1 MPSIP
6 SSSYQHD
13 DKNYHL
19 NDLHQAMQ
27 YNVNGEPEIR
37 VHASGITLSGNVSI
51 GDVTIDN
58 TVDNPVPVTIQND
71 CLSVQNCEGTTL
83 SVSQGSNPW
92 IISRNDQPNALGNEI
107 FVKLT
112 NDVVTVNLNN
122 ECLSVQNCAGTRLN
136 TNSNSI
142 IMLNELPVGG
152 LNPFPVNITNTCLSV
167 QNCGTDGVLNVSG
180 AITVE
185 GVAVTVENPFPVD
198 LRNTCIGVENCEGT
212 VLNVAGNISILSGE
226 DPVSLLNPLPVNLTN
241 ECLSVQNCSGTRLNV
256 NSNAII
262 LINELPVAENNPFP
276 VNITDTCL
284 SVQNC
289 GPDGVLNVSG
299 AITVEGVEVTV
310 ETPFPVDLR
319 NECLSVQNC
328 AGTQLSVKLSDG
340 VNNIGFVVNDNDGQS
355 PGTYSVPVENFNMIW
370 NGASWDRMPGNA
382 ISGVAVNIT
391 NSCLSVANCAESV
404 LAIAGDVNVQIGGVD
419 VSADNPVPVTIPNCV
434 SIQNCGETT
443 LGINGNVGLVYD
455 NQVVDEGHPLPVT
468 GSVDATINGTVEVMP
483 GGASSVSAFGEPY
496 GITIQPVLQLDSI
509 YGVTSEVIQTYTSG
523 TGSAVVPPTVPVW
536 TVNSGTTSGS
546 YGVLRSK
553 RFLRYRPG
561 QGALTR
567 FTAAFTPN
575 TANSYQFAGMF
586 NLENQIGIGW
596 RTDST
601 TGLTKFGVCRATGGR
616 AQIVVLTI
624 NTAPTGNQTAT
635 ITLNGVAFTVTGITS
650 GTAQATAVQ
659 IAKAGVFTG
668 WQVDQVDNTIVFL
681 AESLGPKNG
690 TYSFSS
696 TGAGTLC
703 TGSFSTK
710 QSGVAQTEYWT
721 YQDQFNVDRLD
732 GTKGTANDVG
742 KNPSGMTLRSQ
753 YLNVYQINFRWLGV
767 GEIRYAIENEL
778 DGNMVFFHHEHYTN
792 NNTAPHVAQP
802 SFRIGYVAY
811 NAGNASNAT
820 VSGASLMGAIE
831 GEIKQNELNR
841 STSVNKTGLSQN
853 VMHHLLTIRNPYVT
867 NGAAG
872 ALNGNYVLNAKEII
886 LKDVSIGTQNTDPAI
901 LYVFFE
907 ATTFSGTHSYFS
919 QPKDN
924 GMVSTADGTLD
935 PTVDTPICQFV
946 TAINGATSYPMRDF
960 RVTIP
965 PGSSVSFA
973 LKSTNAVSRATLA
986 LVFSED

>member
-185 GVAVTVENPFPVD
+185 GIAVTVENPFPVD

-468 GSVDATINGTVEVMP
+468 GTFEISDGRVQAILGGTNLD
-483 GGASSVSAFGEPY
+483 AFGRLRVSEPV
-496 GITIQPVLQLDSI
+496 TLFDS
-509 YGVTSEVIQTYTSG
+509 
-523 TGSAVVPPTVPVW
+523 
-536 TVNSGTTSGS
+536 N
-546 YGVLRSK
+546 
-553 RFLRYRPG
+553 FRYDDD
-561 QGALTR
+561 
-567 FTAAFTPN
+567 
-575 TANSYQFAGMF
+575 TANW
-586 NLENQIGIGW
+586 NH
-596 RTDST
+596 
-601 TGLTKFGVCRATGGR
+601 
-616 AQIVVLTI
+616 
-624 NTAPTGNQTAT
+624 
-635 ITLNGVAFTVTGITS
+635 TL
-650 GTAQATAVQ
+650 
-659 IAKAGVFTG
+659 
-668 WQVDQVDNTIVFL
+668 
-681 AESLGPKNG
+681 
-690 TYSFSS
+690 
-696 TGAGTLC
+696 TGAG
-703 TGSFSTK
+703 SSANYNSTTK
-710 QSGVAQTEYWT
+710 TVDLSVNAVNGEVIRETTKVFQYQPGKSLLVMTTFAMSPDPLGEIEQRVGYFGADNGVYFQTIGNQYSLVIRKDIAGYVDSSTEKVLQNTW
-721 YQDQFNVDRLD
+721 NGDRLT
-732 GTKGTANDVG
+732 GLGGAN
-742 KNPSGMTLRSQ
+742 NPSGYTLDPS
-753 YLNVYQINFRWLGV
+753 LTQIFWMDIEWLGV
-767 GEIRYAIENEL
+767 GSVRCGFVINGQFILCHTFHHANIAALGLTGPYMATASLPIRY
-778 DGNMVFFHHEHYTN
+778 
-792 NNTAPHVAQP
+792 
-802 SFRIGYVAY
+802 
-811 NAGNASNAT
+811 
-820 VSGASLMGAIE
+820 
-831 GEIKQNELNR
+831 EIKRTGGEGPATMRQIC
-841 STSVNKTGLSQN
+841 STVISEGG
-853 VMHHLLTIRNPYVT
+853 Y
-867 NGAAG
+867 
-872 ALNGNYVLNAKEII
+872 
-886 LKDVSIGTQNTDPAI
+886 
-901 LYVFFE
+901 
-907 ATTFSGTHSYFS
+907 
-919 QPKDN
+919 QPK
-924 GMVSTADGTLD
+924 S
-935 PTVDTPICQFV
+935 TVDTASMGV
-946 TAINGATSYPMRDF
+946 TVKNLTTAGTYYPLVSIRLNSSRLDAIVR
-960 RVTIP
+960 
-965 PGSSVSFA
+965 
-973 LKSTNAVSRATLA
+973 LATLQSMIA
-986 LVFSED
+986 TASSSPKNCHYKILRNATLTGNSWVTHPKGTVDYNLTLTGAVNGTIIGSGYFSASTRAEISGIADIDYQLGRTLSGVSDTFTIVAAPDTNNLDVAIDLGWFDLSL